1 MWIPLS
7 EFNKMTPKEF
17 NIYLEG
23 YFKRKELE
31 IEDYKTKF
39 ELEQKQLIYQAY
51 LISRWVWQKKV
62 KIKEVLK
69 IKEEKR
75 VMTDDE
81 MLQRVKTLNAMFGGK
96 VSTITNTKGTG

>member
-1 MWIPLS
+1 
-7 EFNKMTPKEF
+7 MTPKEF

-51 LISRWVWQKKV
+51 LISRWVWQKNV